1 MALTSQCLP
10 AVLQNAFQ
18 HLNYTDEE
26 TETWLIS
33 GRI

>member
-1 MALTSQCLP
+1 MDLISQCLP

-18 HLNYTDEE
+18 YLNYINEE

-33 GRI
+33 GRV